1 MHDQE
6 AYGEMQVKKK
16 KNFRIKKIG
25 KTAIY
30 KINI

>member
-16 KNFRIKKIG
+16 KKTLELKKLARQLYIR
-25 KTAIY
+25 
-30 KINI
+30 